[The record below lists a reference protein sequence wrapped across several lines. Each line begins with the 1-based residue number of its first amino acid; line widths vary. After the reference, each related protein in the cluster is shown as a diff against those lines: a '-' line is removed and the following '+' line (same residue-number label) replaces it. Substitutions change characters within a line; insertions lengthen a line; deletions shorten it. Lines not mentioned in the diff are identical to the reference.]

1 MVREWGRPGGW
12 EELHSSHVITL
23 NQPVTQVVTQKSQ
36 PSHNLSQHFSS
47 YLCST
52 KNMIWSRSINP
63 KTDTGVGDLGQ
74 NFFHPKF
81 TRLGCFLS
89 FASLFSF
96 NVTLSIPSGCP
107 VSDNDCRSDSDGA
120 FSSFDFSRHSETHHH
135 FHWAPQRMRCA
146 IFTSWLWR
154 CDILKTCIPPF
165 YQAGLGIQPPLCTH
179 SPVRKYFYTA
189 AKWHFRE
196 LGGATFYT
204 RRVTLQYLLLVNKS
218 KLHILVSCHVIYIVY
233 QFC

>member
-120 FSSFDFSRHSETHHH
+120 FFDFSRHSETHHH
-135 FHWAPQRMRCA
+135 FHWAPQRMRCT
-146 IFTSWLWR
+146 IFTSWLTDDENWDCGDATFWKLAFLHFIRPALESNHLCALTAQWGNIFTQLQSDTLESWGVRHFTRGEWR
-154 CDILKTCIPPF
+154 CNIC
-165 YQAGLGIQPPLCTH
+165 Y
-179 SPVRKYFYTA
+179 
-189 AKWHFRE
+189 W
-196 LGGATFYT
+196 
-204 RRVTLQYLLLVNKS
+204 
-218 KLHILVSCHVIYIVY
+218 
-233 QFC
+233 